1 MSYAL
6 FDPKTTDL
14 LLAIPPPP
22 SYYNRLPEDLRER
35 LDQYDAA
42 TLAKA
47 KENFIEVASKRFYS
61 EVKPPTQIRKS
72 YTNILGLVVLVPIS
86 ERSVY

>member
-22 SYYNRLPEDLRER
+22 SMYNRLPADLRER
-35 LDQYDAA
+35 LDQYDAP
-42 TLAKA
+42 TLAQAKA
-47 KENFIEVASKRFYS
+47 NFIEIASQRFYS
-61 EVKPPTQIRKS
+61 EVEPPTQIKKS
-72 YTNILGLVVLVPIS
+72 
-86 ERSVY
+86 